1 MNDTSDQSPLAP
13 LIDIRDA
20 ATLLGISTRHLQR
33 LTVAGEFE
41 AVKLGRS
48 VRYRRQDILNAIIGS
63 GSGRSRLR

>member
-13 LIDIRDA
+13 LIDTRDA

-48 VRYRRQDILNAIIGS
+48 VRYRRQDIVAVIE
-63 GSGRSRLR
+63 GRSKRWQK